1 MSHAA
6 IRRNFTVFFRE
17 AASLAPSETSAFLNT
32 VSAMQANGTTGAVE
46 VKQRRYVKSMLKLAV
61 LQNYITV
68 DYDDGF
74 RVVSSS

>member
-17 AASLAPSETSAFLNT
+17 AASLAPLVKSAFVNT
-32 VSAMQANGTTGAVE
+32 VSTMLANGTTGAVE
-46 VKQRRYVKSMLKLAV
+46 VKQRLYVKLMLKLPV
-61 LQNYITV
+61 LQNYITI